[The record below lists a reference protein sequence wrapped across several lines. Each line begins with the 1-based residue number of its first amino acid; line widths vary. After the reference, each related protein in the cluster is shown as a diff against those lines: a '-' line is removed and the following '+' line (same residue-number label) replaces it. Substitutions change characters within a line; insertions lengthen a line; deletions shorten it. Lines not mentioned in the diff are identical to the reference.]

1 MKPAHLCILPFFMI
15 FILASCSG
23 GGGGGGGQRE
33 EDGTSTGTTG
43 GTTTGDTGSTTGGT
57 TGGSTGGN
65 GVDITYDSEL
75 TPQEK
80 QALDSSTKAM
90 ATYSIDGSRIKYFS
104 QVFGGTKSSSV
115 VNYVETRVNYALSGE
130 TNYHDRLIR
139 APASILRN
147 LQVFA
152 FNPSTSIWYDS
163 KVAEPGGLKIR
174 INGKAVDINSSRIGV
189 MQFGDLYVDS
199 PASLQAAT
207 IVHEARHSDCTGG
220 ALASDIDRHEQGIPE
235 ENKKCGHLHGFCP
248 PGHIYEGQLAC
259 DLLPWGAYIMD
270 AMYSVAI
277 VETCNTCSE
286 TDKQAAEANA
296 LDALE
301 RPAYSVEDLFNG
313 VLGPP
318 DMSSSSQVR

>member
-1 MKPAHLCILPFFMI
+1 MKPAYLCILPFAVLLFV
-15 FILASCSG
+15 ASCG
-23 GGGGGGGQRE
+23 GGGGGGGGNQRE
-33 EDGTSTGTTG
+33 EDGTTTGTTG
-43 GTTTGDTGSTTGGT
+43 GDTTTGGT
-57 TGGSTGGN
+57 GGTTTGGN

-80 QALDSSTKAM
+80 RALDSSTQAM
-90 ATYSIDGSRIKYFS
+90 STYNIDGSRIKYFS
-104 QVFGGTKSSSV
+104 QVFGGSKSSNV

-130 TNYHDRLIR
+130 TEYHDRLVR
-139 APASILRN
+139 SDTSALRS

-163 KVAEPGGLKIR
+163 KFAEPADVKIR
-174 INGKAVDINSSRIGV
+174 INNQLVDINSSRIGV

-199 PASLQAAT
+199 PAALQAAT

-220 ALASDIDRHEQGIPE
+220 ALASDVERHGNGLPT
-235 ENKKCGHLHGFCP
+235 ENKKCGHLHGMCP
-248 PGHIYEGQLAC
+248 PGHIYEGQVAC

-277 VETCNTCSE
+277 VETCTTCSE

-296 LDALE
+296 LDCLE

-313 VLGPP
+313 ALGSP